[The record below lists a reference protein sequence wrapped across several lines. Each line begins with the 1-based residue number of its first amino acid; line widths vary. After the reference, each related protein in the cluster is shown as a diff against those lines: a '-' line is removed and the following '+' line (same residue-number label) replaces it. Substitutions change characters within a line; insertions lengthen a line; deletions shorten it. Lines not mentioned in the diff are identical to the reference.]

1 MVWAGTC
8 TDRGALHELTILQR
22 TLSDVGSRRQ
32 HNTAA
37 QLVKPANA
45 DRDWPIPSTPDV
57 HSQAQ
62 WAQAVAHEN
71 EKLHQLTNLQKAIV
85 SSLQEGHKATSAA
98 VRRADELARTSQHAQ
113 RDSLEAGK
121 LHTILLQHT
130 GHAKVGLGHPEL
142 SASSTPMLPLHGKT
156 SFHSSTWRHDLQH
169 GTGILA
175 RLMASHS
182 QMPLCCITA
191 GRG

>member
-1 MVWAGTC
+1 M
-8 TDRGALHELTILQR
+8 LT
-22 TLSDVGSRRQ
+22 G
-32 HNTAA
+32 
-37 QLVKPANA
+37 VKASSKA
-45 DRDWPIPSTPDV
+45 DV
-57 HSQAQ
+57 HPQAQ

-130 GHAKVGLGHPEL
+130 GHAKVALRAL
-142 SASSTPMLPLHGKT
+142 SSVLQNSCFAAQQPHSALHL
-156 SFHSSTWRHDLQH
+156 SVNLQKEQQCQ
-169 GTGILA
+169 TG
-175 RLMASHS
+175 
-182 QMPLCCITA
+182 C
-191 GRG
+191 

>member
-1 MVWAGTC
+1 MQEHYVLVAMDTFML
-8 TDRGALHELTILQR
+8 LHELTSLWRLYRCTLQKG
-22 TLSDVGSRRQ
+22 LS
-32 HNTAA
+32 TAA
-37 QLVKPANA
+37 QLSSLPMLTG
-45 DRDWPIPSTPDV
+45 SF
-57 HSQAQ
+57 HSLTHAMTLQAQ

-130 GHAKVGLGHPEL
+130 GHAKVGLC
-142 SASSTPMLPLHGKT
+142 T
-156 SFHSSTWRHDLQH
+156 
-169 GTGILA
+169 A
-175 RLMASHS
+175 RIY
-182 QMPLCCITA
+182 P
-191 GRG
+191 

>member
-1 MVWAGTC
+1 M
-8 TDRGALHELTILQR
+8 LTGIA
-22 TLSDVGSRRQ
+22 
-32 HNTAA
+32 H
-37 QLVKPANA
+37 
-45 DRDWPIPSTPDV
+45 PSTPDV

-130 GHAKVGLGHPEL
+130 GHAKVGPGTL
-142 SASSTPMLPLHGKT
+142 SFSLQYSYAAAQQNLST
-156 SFHSSTWRHDLQH
+156 FHLAHDLQMEQESWQAN
-169 GTGILA
+169 GITQPNACAVSLREGA
-175 RLMASHS
+175 KLF
-182 QMPLCCITA
+182 LKTA
-191 GRG
+191 NF

>member
-1 MVWAGTC
+1 MLTGL
-8 TDRGALHELTILQR
+8 LHSL
-22 TLSDVGSRRQ
+22 
-32 HNTAA
+32 
-37 QLVKPANA
+37 
-45 DRDWPIPSTPDV
+45 TPDV

-130 GHAKVGLGHPEL
+130 GHAKVGLCTPSFVPEYL
-142 SASSTPMLPLHGKT
+142 SPAAQQPLL
-156 SFHSSTWRHDLQH
+156 SIRLAFSLQKE
-169 GTGILA
+169 L
-175 RLMASHS
+175 
-182 QMPLCCITA
+182 QCQA
-191 GRG
+191 GC

>member
-1 MVWAGTC
+1 M
-8 TDRGALHELTILQR
+8 LTGVL
-22 TLSDVGSRRQ
+22 LP
-32 HNTAA
+32 
-37 QLVKPANA
+37 L
-45 DRDWPIPSTPDV
+45 TPDV
-57 HSQAQ
+57 PLQAQ

-130 GHAKVGLGHPEL
+130 GHAKVGLCTLSVPEYL
-142 SASSTPMLPLHGKT
+142 SAAA
-156 SFHSSTWRHDLQH
+156 Q
-169 GTGILA
+169 
-175 RLMASHS
+175 
-182 QMPLCCITA
+182 Q
-191 GRG
+191 